1 MISWLSEK
9 ITGSVNTSV
18 RREVRAHLS
27 TNPAARSTRY
37 PLGHRLLRNFF
48 SIAKFPRFL
57 ALYVALDAAVVASE
71 IVVNHL
77 ASKIAL
83 RFTVVGTPEDLKSFI
98 LNVSSY
104 LITAQV
110 GVLGVISLA
119 LALVTLIAQ
128 RESSSVDVQVYYHE
142 SLSFEVVASCIAL
155 LAVLCG
161 QLLWPA
167 HFVAHWLGFGGQSQV
182 FKLGLLAVHVT
193 WLLLNLGGLAH
204 FITVTF
210 GFVQQSERE
219 KLRERFTAHV
229 ILPAEMTR
237 RFREQIYGAADM
249 ASLGGAAIGNAPSV
263 FFGHDFGEPYD
274 EEIVATFEKSV
285 KLGDVRMKW
294 VGWTLRRWAARS
306 GQSGKATGAAGFLG
320 SGEPTMWFTPD
331 LNSVLKGRVVWCRRR
346 GGHPLTAVEK
356 FVLKQAFSFRRS
368 GSDA

>member
-9 ITGSVNTSV
+9 MTGSVNTTV
-18 RREVRAHLS
+18 RREVSDHFRK
-27 TNPAARSTRY
+27 NPAARSTRY
-37 PLGHRLLRNFF
+37 PLPHRLLRDFF

-57 ALYVALDAAVVASE
+57 GLYAALDVAIVLAEILVGRFAPEIISGAAIFGPPQE
-71 IVVNHL
+71 
-77 ASKIAL
+77 
-83 RFTVVGTPEDLKSFI
+83 LKSFV
-98 LNVSSY
+98 LNASSY

-167 HFVAHWLGFGGQSQV
+167 HFLAHWVGFGGHSQV
-182 FKLGLLAVHVT
+182 FKLGLLTIHVV

-237 RFREQIYGAADM
+237 RFREQVYGAANM
-249 ASLGGAAIGNAPSV
+249 ASLGGSTSANAPSV
-263 FFGHDFGEPYD
+263 FFGHDVGEPYD
-274 EEIVATFEKSV
+274 EEIVATFSKPV
-285 KLGDVRMKW
+285 TLLDVRMKW
-294 VGWTLRRWAARS
+294 VGWALRRWAVRS
-306 GQSGKATGAAGFLG
+306 EQLPTASNVTGFLG
-320 SGEPTMWFTPD
+320 AHEPTIWFTPD
-331 LNSVLKGRVVWCRRR
+331 LNGVLKGRVVWCRRR
-346 GGHPLTAVEK
+346 GGQTLTAVEK
-356 FVLKQAFSFRRS
+356 FVLKRAFSFGRS